1 MIKIRPMNKIRLSL
15 LSLLIVISGLGSA
28 AAFAESKI
36 GYVNAVELVETA
48 PQGKKA
54 LKELE
59 GEFKGRERELI
70 ALRDDAVALEQSLSK
85 NSLLLKD
92 SEKSEKTKQLLEL
105 QRRLQREQREL
116 NEDFNLRRNEE
127 LAKLQVIVTE
137 AVINV
142 AKQQNYDIV
151 FQQAVWFKP
160 SIDMT
165 QAVLEYLENN
175 AK

>member
-1 MIKIRPMNKIRLSL
+1 MIKLRLSL
-15 LSLLIVISGLGSA
+15 LGLLVICASFVSPVY
-28 AAFAESKI
+28 AETKI

-48 PQGKKA
+48 PQGRKA

-59 GEFKGRERELI
+59 DEFSGREQGLLAI
-70 ALRDDAVALEQSLSK
+70 RDEAVALEQSLSK

-92 SEKSEKTKQLLEL
+92 SEKTEKTRKLVEL

-116 NEDFNLRRNEE
+116 SEDFNLRRNEE
-127 LAKLQVIVTE
+127 LAKLQVIVTQ
-137 AVINV
+137 AVVKV
-142 AKQQNYDIV
+142 AEDQNYDIV

-165 QAVLEYLENN
+165 QSVLDYLEKNT
-175 AK
+175 K

>member
-1 MIKIRPMNKIRLSL
+1 MKLIRLSL
-15 LSLLIVISGLGSA
+15 LSLLFILSSFGA
-28 AAFAESKI
+28 AYAETKI

-54 LKELE
+54 LQELE
-59 GEFKGRERELI
+59 TEFKGREKEVI
-70 ALRDDAVALEQSLSK
+70 ALRDEVVALEQSLSK

-92 SEKSEKTKQLLEL
+92 SEKTDKTRKLVEL

-137 AVINV
+137 AVIKV
-142 AKQQNYDIV
+142 AEQENYDIV

-165 QAVLEYLENN
+165 QAVLKYLEKNT
-175 AK
+175 K

>member
-1 MIKIRPMNKIRLSL
+1 MSKIRLSL
-15 LSLLIVISGLGSA
+15 LSLLIVLSGLSPA
-28 AAFAESKI
+28 YAETKI
-36 GYVNAVELVETA
+36 GYVNAVELVKTA

-70 ALRDDAVALEQSLSK
+70 ALRDEVVALEQSLSK

-92 SEKSEKTKQLLEL
+92 SEKTEKTKQLLEL

-165 QAVLEYLENN
+165 QAVLGYLEKN

>member
-1 MIKIRPMNKIRLSL
+1 MNKIRILFLCL
-15 LSLLIVISGLGSA
+15 LTALISISPVY
-28 AAFAESKI
+28 AETKI

-54 LKELE
+54 LKDLE
-59 GEFKGRERELI
+59 GEFSERERELL
-70 ALRDDAVALEQSLSK
+70 ALRDEALALEQSLSK

-92 SEKSEKTKQLLEL
+92 TDKAEKTKKLLEL

-116 NEDFNLRRNEE
+116 SEDFNLRRNEE
-127 LAKLQVIVTE
+127 LAKLQKIVTQ
-137 AVINV
+137 AVIKV
-142 AKQQNYDIV
+142 AEKQNYDIV

-165 QAVLEYLENN
+165 QAVLDYLEKNGQ
-175 AK
+175 

>member
-1 MIKIRPMNKIRLSL
+1 MKIRPMSKLRFSL
-15 LSLLIVISGLGSA
+15 LSLLVVLSGLSPA
-28 AAFAESKI
+28 YAETKI

-59 GEFKGRERELI
+59 GEFIGRERELI
-70 ALRDDAVALEQSLSK
+70 ALRDEAVALEQSLSK

-127 LAKLQVIVTE
+127 LAKLQVVVTE

-165 QAVLEYLENN
+165 QAVLDYLEKN

>member
-1 MIKIRPMNKIRLSL
+1 MLKKICIAVA
-15 LSLLIVISGLGSA
+15 VIS
-28 AAFAESKI
+28 AFASPTIYAEKI

-59 GEFKGRERELI
+59 DEFSDRERAVLS
-70 ALRDDAVALEQSLSK
+70 LRDEAVALEQSITK
-85 NSLLLKD
+85 NGLLLGD
-92 SEKSEKTKQLLEL
+92 TEKTEQTKKLVEL

-116 NEDFNLRRNEE
+116 SEDFNLRRNEA
-127 LAKLQVIVTE
+127 LAKLQKIVTD
-137 AVINV
+137 AVIEV
-142 AKQQNYDIV
+142 AKAQNYDIV

-165 QAVLEYLENN
+165 QAVLDHLEKNE
-175 AK
+175 K

>member
-1 MIKIRPMNKIRLSL
+1 MNKIRLPL
-15 LSLLIVISGLGSA
+15 LGLLILLGAFNSA
-28 AAFAESKI
+28 YAETKI

-54 LKELE
+54 LKDLE
-59 GEFKGRERELI
+59 GEFSGRERGVI
-70 ALRDDAVALEQSLSK
+70 ALRDEAVALEQSLSK

-92 SEKSEKTKQLLEL
+92 SEKTEKTRKLVEL

-137 AVINV
+137 AVIKV
-142 AKQQNYDIV
+142 AKQQKYDIV

-165 QAVLEYLENN
+165 QSVLEYLEKNN
-175 AK
+175 K

>member
-1 MIKIRPMNKIRLSL
+1 MNKIRLPLLGLIIL
-15 LSLLIVISGLGSA
+15 LSAFSSA
-28 AAFAESKI
+28 YAETKI

-59 GEFKGRERELI
+59 NEFSGREREVI
-70 ALRDDAVALEQSLSK
+70 ALRDEAVALEQSLSK

-92 SEKSEKTKQLLEL
+92 SEKTEKTKKLVEL

-137 AVINV
+137 AVIKV
-142 AKQQNYDIV
+142 AKQQKYDIV

-165 QAVLEYLENN
+165 QSVLEYLEKN
-175 AK
+175 KK

>member
-1 MIKIRPMNKIRLSL
+1 MIKLRLSL
-15 LSLLIVISGLGSA
+15 LGLLVICASFVSPVY
-28 AAFAESKI
+28 AETKI

-48 PQGKKA
+48 PQGRKA

-59 GEFKGRERELI
+59 DEFSGREQELI
-70 ALRDDAVALEQSLSK
+70 ALRDEAVALEQSLSK

-92 SEKSEKTKQLLEL
+92 SEKTEKTRKLVEL

-116 NEDFNLRRNEE
+116 SEDFNLRRNEE
-127 LAKLQVIVTE
+127 LAKLQVIVTQ
-137 AVINV
+137 AVVKV
-142 AKQQNYDIV
+142 AEDQNYDIV

-165 QAVLEYLENN
+165 QSVLDYLEKNT
-175 AK
+175 K

>member
-1 MIKIRPMNKIRLSL
+1 MNIIRLSL
-15 LSLLIVISGLGSA
+15 LSALLLLGVQTSVY
-28 AAFAESKI
+28 AETKI

-54 LKELE
+54 LKDLE
-59 GEFKGRERELI
+59 GEFSGRERELI
-70 ALRDDAVALEQSLSK
+70 GLRDEAVALEQSISK

-92 SEKSEKTKQLLEL
+92 SEKAEKTRQLAEL

-116 NEDFNLRRNEE
+116 SEDFNLRRNEE

-137 AVINV
+137 AVIQV
-142 AKQQNYDIV
+142 AEQQNYDIV

-160 SIDMT
+160 NIDMT
-165 QAVLEYLENN
+165 QAVLDYLKKN